1 MESALDTIVAI
12 ASPPGAALRGI
23 LRVSGPLADAIAAR
37 TCGVSPR
44 GELPPRALRLIR
56 FDDGRGEQP
65 GLLVWMRAPRSFTG
79 DDVVEFHLPGNPH
92 LLNAALQRVLSL
104 GARLAGPGEFTRR
117 AFLAGKIDL
126 TRAEGVL
133 LLVQAQ
139 DDAERR
145 AGSALLSG
153 ELSRAVASARDA
165 LEELRALC
173 EASLDFDESDTGHVP
188 LRELEELG
196 ARARATLVRTLADL
210 AAQPAEQA
218 LSRIVLSGA
227 PNAGKSQL
235 FNALCGAQALVDAS
249 AGTTRDTLHARLRVG
264 EREVELVD
272 TAGLERAEDE
282 LSRAAQ
288 ERTHGALRA
297 SELALWVVDATQA
310 GAHAPTELPAFAAG
324 GELLLVWNQIDRDGA
339 RREPPP
345 GWRDDPRFSGWVA
358 VSGLRGDGLEE
369 LRNRLARRLERGSAG
384 LARELSARHREA
396 LSRALEALDEA
407 ETSLRQRAPLE
418 LVAEGLRRATTSLD
432 DVVGATTP
440 EDVLERIFARFCI
453 GK

>member
-23 LRVSGPLADAIAAR
+23 LRVSGPLADSIAAR
-37 TCGVSPR
+37 TCGVAPLTQLSA
-44 GELPPRALRLIR
+44 RALKRVR

-65 GLLVWMRAPRSFTG
+65 ALLVWMRAPRSFTG

-92 LLNAALQRVLSL
+92 LLDAALQRVLSL

-139 DDAERR
+139 DEAQRR
-145 AGSALLSG
+145 AGSALLTG
-153 ELSRAVASARDA
+153 ALSRAVASARDA

-196 ARARATLVRTLADL
+196 ARARATLSRTLADL
-210 AAQPAEQA
+210 VAQPAQAA
-218 LSRIVLSGA
+218 LSRIVLCGA

-235 FNALCGAQALVDAS
+235 FNALSGAQALVDAG
-249 AGTTRDTLHARLRVG
+249 AGTTRDTLHARLRLG

-282 LSRAAQ
+282 LARAAQ
-288 ERTHGALRA
+288 ERTRSALSA
-297 SELALWVVDATQA
+297 AELALWVVDAIEA
-310 GAHAPTELPAFAAG
+310 GVSAPVELPAFAAG

-339 RREPPP
+339 AREPPP
-345 GWRDDPRFSGWVA
+345 GWRDDRRFAGWVA
-358 VSGLRGDGLEE
+358 VSGLRGDGLGD
-369 LRNRLARRLERGSAG
+369 LRAWLERRLERASAG
-384 LARELSARHREA
+384 LARELAARHREA
-396 LSRALEALDEA
+396 LSQALAALDEA
-407 ETSLRQRAPLE
+407 ERALRKRAPLE
-418 LVAEGLRRATTSLD
+418 LVAEGLRRATACLD
-432 DVVGATTP
+432 DVVGSTTS
-440 EDVLERIFARFCI
+440 EDVLDRIFARFCI